1 VPEQTQLLLPQSP
14 GQLSIA
20 SVVTTPLPNAAPQSS
35 RGVGNPVKATSLSEF
50 RSRVGITS
58 AVAVTGLE
66 NGETVNLMRQLQ
78 SSDPTISGQ
87 ARTEL
92 KQRGF
97 TEFHLQFACKL
108 FDPDPAVRK
117 ETAQMLPSLPGL
129 DAAPWLLYLCHDDD
143 PDVRFTAV
151 SLIVTTANPAL
162 LEKAEALTRADS
174 DPRIQGQAE
183 QIAQFRRL
191 QLGAGIGLRR

>member
-1 VPEQTQLLLPQSP
+1 
-14 GQLSIA
+14 
-20 SVVTTPLPNAAPQSS
+20 
-35 RGVGNPVKATSLSEF
+35 
-50 RSRVGITS
+50 
-58 AVAVTGLE
+58 
-66 NGETVNLMRQLQ
+66 
-78 SSDPTISGQ
+78 
-87 ARTEL
+87 L